1 MSSKQDWKKLKGEG
15 DTFMTGEPVEAT
27 PENSQQKSPDEGEER
42 EEDTVET
49 IPQKDPA
56 EEALERRK

>member
-1 MSSKQDWKKLKGEG
+1 
-15 DTFMTGEPVEAT
+15 MTGEPVEAT